1 MRRILLGIAAVSVVL
16 SILYTLAAF
25 NLKVGTLPQPG
36 PGMYPL
42 FVGLLMF
49 LAGLLGAFEVRSKEA
64 QVQVDWPKGAALWR
78 MAAVV
83 GGCITY
89 VIIMPQLGHLIAA
102 GLVSLV
108 ALRAM
113 AEFRWST
120 SIAIA
125 AGIALS
131 SYLLFSI
138 VLKVPFPREIW
149 SR

>member
-1 MRRILLGIAAVSVVL
+1 MQRILLGIAAISVVL
-16 SILYTLAAF
+16 SILYTFAAF
-25 NLKVGTLPQPG
+25 KLKVGTLSQPG

-49 LAGLLGAFEVRSKEA
+49 LAGLLGALEVRSKEA
-64 QVQVDWPKGAALWR
+64 QAQVDWPKGAALWR
-78 MAAVV
+78 MAAVM